1 MTAGSGPRGR
11 LRGPDF
17 LTRFI
22 CHQLL
27 FWNTPRDQKVSSL
40 RTKRPSEQPVP
51 RRSRQCSAAPPVWPV
66 RSEPRAGAGRLSDS
80 QDPGEAGSPGACI
93 YCLPRN
99 HTQHSFNLS
108 SCPSAPERP
117 DGLKLPHRA
126 LLLSTYLITFIY
138 LSSVNSSANSGAP
151 GGPSSGVYLAALS
164 PGAGCGVRPQRLLS
178 CWGRWMEA
186 VSPFPVH
193 RESLPNACSMR
204 DAGKCC
210 EILLSIFYFRFYSQ
224 P

>member
-1 MTAGSGPRGR
+1 MGRIFLLVLYATSYSSGTPLETRRSAASGPND
-11 LRGPDF
+11 PA
-17 LTRFI
+17 
-22 CHQLL
+22 
-27 FWNTPRDQKVSSL
+27 SS
-40 RTKRPSEQPVP
+40 PSRADLGSV
-51 RRSRQCSAAPPVWPV
+51 RQRPPVWPV